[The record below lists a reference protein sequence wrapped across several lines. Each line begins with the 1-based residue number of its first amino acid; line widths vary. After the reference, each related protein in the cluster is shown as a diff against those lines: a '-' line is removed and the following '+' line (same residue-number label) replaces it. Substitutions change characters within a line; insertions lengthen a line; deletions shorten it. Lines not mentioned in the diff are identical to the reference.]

1 MNGKLSS
8 TAAHQTVLWHPQVF
22 GRGVFPDTALR
33 GRIAPSDKPVVLRL
47 APMLPRLQASS
58 TDFWETAS
66 YVTLGLCALGGIGL
80 CIF

>member
-8 TAAHQTVLWHPQVF
+8 TTAHQTALWRPLD
-22 GRGVFPDTALR
+22 RGVFANTVVR
-33 GRIAPSDKPVVLRL
+33 GRIAPSSKPVVLRL
-47 APMLPRLQASS
+47 VPMLPRAQVRS

-66 YVTLGLCALGGIGL
+66 YVTLGLCGLGSIGL